1 MSGNVT
7 SIDFR
12 SRGESA
18 AHTETLPEMILT
30 SSVETDGGVP
40 GELGVGA
47 ENTSDDVPL

>member
-18 AHTETLPEMILT
+18 ACTETLPEMFLT
-30 SSVETDGGVP
+30 SSVETNGGAL
-40 GELGVGA
+40 GEVGVGA
-47 ENTSDDVPL
+47 ENTSNDVPL

>member
-18 AHTETLPEMILT
+18 ACTETLPEIFLT
-30 SSVETDGGVP
+30 SSVETNGGVL
-40 GELGVGA
+40 GEVGVGA
-47 ENTSDDVPL
+47 KNTSDDVTL